1 MYNKENDFLVAI
13 NPDKGLITITG
24 YDDEV
29 FRYDLEEW
37 IDQLNVNL
45 EKLNLSIDDLVK
57 PPVTIEE
64 IANLVYALVLT
75 AETVIAGNKMGIYKK
90 QIVLAIWDYYEEKYK
105 LIDSIDKSIDLKEI
119 FGTFIGSILET
130 VDGPIVRFIIENIL
144 ITTFVKLI
152 LKEGVFD
159 KLSVESPDELSRDS
173 SFDDDENEENEE
185 NDDENEENDDD
196 DDWNEEDDDDDWNE
210 HKEEN
215 EGEETEEEKIEV

>member
-1 MYNKENDFLVAI
+1 MCNRENDFLVTI

-105 LIDSIDKSIDLKEI
+105 LIDSIDKSIDLKGI

-144 ITTFVKLI
+144 IPTFVRLI
-152 LKEGVFD
+152 LNEGVFY
-159 KLSVESPDELSRDS
+159 KLSDESPQELSRDS
-173 SFDDDENEENEE
+173 SFEDEEEDDDDDDEE
-185 NDDENEENDDD
+185 
-196 DDWNEEDDDDDWNE
+196 DDWNEEDEDLE
-210 HKEEN
+210 TEEEN